1 MDIFDTLSNRG
12 QLETIEAKLDRIL
25 ALLDKPT
32 CKKRET
38 LSSVYSPEFEEL
50 WSIFPKRQG
59 SNPKQSAS
67 IAVQARLRA
76 GETFAVLR
84 EGTLAYRAYC
94 DAKGDTG
101 GEYVMQAVRFYGRN
115 QEYLL
120 DWTPPAPKE
129 KQPKTDDEWL
139 AYGKSKGMEPRTGE
153 SWRDYI
159 DRVRSS
165 I

>member
-1 MDIFDTLSNRG
+1 MEMS
-12 QLETIEAKLDRIL
+12 LETIEAKLDRIL
-25 ALLDKPT
+25 SLLDKPT

-50 WSIFPKRQG
+50 WSIYPKRQG

-76 GETFAVLR
+76 GETFSVLR
-84 EGTLAYRAYC
+84 EGTIAYRAYC

-115 QEYLL
+115 QEYLQ
-120 DWTPPAPKE
+120 DWTPPAPKAAT
-129 KQPKTDDEWL
+129 PKTDQEWME
-139 AYGKSKGMEPRTGE
+139 YGRQQGVEPRVGE
-153 SWRDYI
+153 SYRDYF
-159 DRVRSS
+159 DRLRS
-165 I
+165 IRT